1 MKNLTDLS
9 YLREIAAGDDLFIQ
23 EIIQT
28 FIRQVPEFS
37 EKMRTYLREEAFS
50 QLAKEA
56 HTAKSSVIIF
66 GLNDLASRLKEFQL
80 LVLNQ
85 HLPEQYMGF
94 IEEFEDTCQ
103 RAIHELCQQ

>member
-50 QLAKEA
+50 QLAKGSPYR
-56 HTAKSSVIIF
+56 KVVGNYF
-66 GLNDLASRLKEFQL
+66 WPQ
-80 LVLNQ
+80 
-85 HLPEQYMGF
+85 
-94 IEEFEDTCQ
+94 
-103 RAIHELCQQ
+103 